1 MDATKLSR
9 VVDEQIRRLEEHEI
23 KFSANFRSR
32 LKKEIVKNY
41 ASSYRLVS
49 RITLESIIEMC
60 NLWKHYLASEEDW
73 HKLVCEKLLEMYR
86 IHTAVI

>member
-32 LKKEIVKNY
+32 LKKEIIKNY
-41 ASSYRLVS
+41 
-49 RITLESIIEMC
+49 
-60 NLWKHYLASEEDW
+60 
-73 HKLVCEKLLEMYR
+73 
-86 IHTAVI
+86 